1 MQEQKKRILYF
12 FACFCDNLVRKTA
25 QFNVFQFWSVS
36 SNSVSECLLLDPQKQ
51 VASIFFTAFY
61 SFMAAWQQTQNS
73 ETKNGGGFCVCVC
86 VWNFWKQ
93 TQNSTTNPKL
103 GNKKSWGGRWA
114 SWFVCWMFET
124 NPKLNNKPKTRRQKI
139 VGWALSIVVC
149 VYNFRN
155 KPKTRKQN

>member
-1 MQEQKKRILYF
+1 MFKWKETEMKEQKKRILYF

-73 ETKNGGGFCVCVC
+73 ETKNGGGVCVCVC
-86 VWNFWKQ
+86 VEFLK
-93 TQNSTTNPKL
+93 TNPK
-103 GNKKSWGGRWA
+103 
-114 SWFVCWMFET
+114 F
-124 NPKLNNKPKTRRQKI
+124 NNEPKTRKQKI
-139 VGWALSIVVC
+139 VRWTLSIVVC
-149 VYNFRN
+149 VLNVRN
-155 KPKTRKQN
+155 KSKTQQQTQNSKTKNCGVGVEHRGVCV